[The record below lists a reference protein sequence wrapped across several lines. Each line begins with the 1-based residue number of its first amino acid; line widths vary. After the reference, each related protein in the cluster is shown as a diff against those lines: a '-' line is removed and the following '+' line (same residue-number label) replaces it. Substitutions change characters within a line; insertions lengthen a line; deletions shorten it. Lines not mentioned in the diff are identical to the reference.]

1 MPDTDCPIKRFKL
14 TSKSMLNPAR
24 TRFGIDDKTFLSIK
38 VKMNG
43 LTISREINQ
52 VKNVKSYSEWNTL

>member
-14 TSKSMLNPAR
+14 TDKSMLKSTR
-24 TRFGIDDKTFLSIK
+24 TRFGIDGKTLLSIK

-43 LTISREINQ
+43 LTISREKNQ